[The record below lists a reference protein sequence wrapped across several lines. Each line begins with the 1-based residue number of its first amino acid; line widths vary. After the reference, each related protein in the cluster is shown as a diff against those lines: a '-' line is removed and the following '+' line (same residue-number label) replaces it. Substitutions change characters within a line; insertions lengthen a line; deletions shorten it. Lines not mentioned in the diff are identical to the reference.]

1 MKNDKKTNINNEDAE
16 QCDKLGLLIE
26 EKEAVKILSL
36 SLKDL
41 IFYGLLRVRFLAALG
56 LLFAFYDKIKDIVKY
71 VFDNNDIVDKYLE
84 KGAKSAAGDIKLLIS
99 ISLVFIILVII
110 GSIIF
115 TVTKFYNFTLLRKD
129 NNLLCRY
136 GLLNKKSLVIDIE
149 RLQSIKI
156 KEPLRY
162 RFFGLAKLSVETL
175 TKTVSEDLSEQKTTI
190 DLMPLVP
197 KKEAQRFIEE
207 NLSLDL
213 EHYNSLKGEKIPKR
227 AIFAMYRWSVIN
239 CAFLPII
246 IFLFLYIVK
255 IPVLAPKKIEIA
267 LVLYFVLLSY
277 SLLVKTY
284 KLKNNEISYDNN
296 NFKYTYM
303 SGLEIVTEFIRI
315 KKVGTINKQTHY
327 FLNRLNLVHLKINS
341 IGNNSDINLRYYD
354 KQYHLKLEKDFLEK
368 ETIYANNI

>member
-1 MKNDKKTNINNEDAE
+1 
-16 QCDKLGLLIE
+16 
-26 EKEAVKILSL
+26 
-36 SLKDL
+36 
-41 IFYGLLRVRFLAALG
+41 
-56 LLFAFYDKIKDIVKY
+56 
-71 VFDNNDIVDKYLE
+71 
-84 KGAKSAAGDIKLLIS
+84 
-99 ISLVFIILVII
+99 
-110 GSIIF
+110 
-115 TVTKFYNFTLLRKD
+115 
-129 NNLLCRY
+129 
-136 GLLNKKSLVIDIE
+136 
-149 RLQSIKI
+149 
-156 KEPLRY
+156 
-162 RFFGLAKLSVETL
+162 
-175 TKTVSEDLSEQKTTI
+175 
-190 DLMPLVP
+190 MPLVP

-213 EHYNSLKGEKIPKR
+213 GYYNSLKGERIPKR
-227 AIFAMYRWSVIN
+227 ARFAMYRWSVIN

-267 LVLYFVLLSY
+267 LVLYFILLSY

-303 SGLEIVTEFIRI
+303 SGLEIVTEFIKV